1 MTLPISS
8 LANMEYMLYG
18 GALGANPNCPSYVN
32 GYKAEN
38 NNLYGGYYN
47 PSIYYNN
54 PYYNWQN
61 TGYYNPGGQNEKV
74 NNSIYN
80 SSVANANSPSG
91 KTVSNTSAINP
102 KDIDVLAD
110 YYKDTNTYVQ
120 KWGGLFSSAMMIGFT
135 ENPQTFKHPFN
146 SIKAFKLTNQVFDK
160 SNPAIK
166 ALWEKNPMLM
176 QKAYGQLHAIN
187 RNAQTKWKWLGQGA
201 FQKPISD
208 AARKDLEKIM
218 ADAIKSGDEK
228 AILRA
233 TETLKASRGMDGY
246 IPTAWNKI
254 RNFFGGNAQNYTP
267 QERIARK
274 AADIEKAVN
283 APAAVKPGVTGL
295 LKQGVKEGKNF
306 ALLGMLIDLPKFIS
320 AYKNGGTESVLTQ
333 AVQTGSKAIADGIG
347 WTIGRAAGTAIGA
360 KAGALLGTA
369 ICPGVGTAVGAALG
383 FLGGAAGSILASKV
397 MKLIIP
403 TDEATKL
410 EAEAQKKTPEGQAQ
424 LLSLVLQ
431 NVQAGE
437 KVPEKVLASAQNVA
451 AAMSA

>member
-1 MTLPISS
+1 MTLPINS

-32 GYKAEN
+32 GYKAAN

-47 PSIYYNN
+47 PSYYNN

-61 TGYYNPGGQNEKV
+61 SGVYNQRAQGAASQSGVISQPAA
-74 NNSIYN
+74 
-80 SSVANANSPSG
+80 ANTTA
-91 KTVSNTSAINP
+91 KTTAASA
-102 KDIDVLAD
+102 KDIDTLAD
-110 YYKDTNTYVQ
+110 FYKESNTYVQ
-120 KWGGLFSSAMMIGFT
+120 KWGDIGTSALMIGFM
-135 ENPQTFKHPFN
+135 ENPQNIKHFINSFKA
-146 SIKAFKLTNQVFDK
+146 IKVTNQVFDK

-166 ALWEKNPMLM
+166 ALWEKNPQLM

-187 RNAQTKWKWLGQGA
+187 RSAQKKWKWLGQGA

-208 AARKDLEKIM
+208 EARKDLEKIM
-218 ADAIKSGDEK
+218 ADDIKSGDEK

-254 RNFFGGNAQNYTP
+254 RNFFGGNAKNYTP

-283 APAAVKPGVTGL
+283 APAAVKPGMTGL
-295 LKQGVKEGKNF
+295 LKQGLKEGKTF
-306 ALLGMLIDLPKFIS
+306 ALFGMLIDLPKIIS
-320 AYKNGGTESVLTQ
+320 AYKNGGADSALTQ
-333 AVQTGSKAIADGIG
+333 TFQSGIKSVADGIG
-347 WTIGRAAGTAIGA
+347 WTIGRAAGGAIGT
-360 KAGALLGTA
+360 KVGAAIGTA
-369 ICPGVGTAVGAALG
+369 VCPGLGTAVGAVLG

-397 MKLIIP
+397 MNKLIP

-410 EAEAQKKTPEGQAQ
+410 EAEAQKKTPQGHAQ
-424 LLSLVLQ
+424 LLSLVLEK
-431 NVQAGE
+431 AKMGE
-437 KVPEKVLASAQNVA
+437 KVPDNVMAAAQNVA
-451 AAMSA
+451 ATMA

>member
-32 GYKAEN
+32 GYKAAN

-47 PSIYYNN
+47 PSIYNN

-61 TGYYNPGGQNEKV
+61 TGYYNNRTPQAIGVQT
-74 NNSIYN
+74 
-80 SSVANANSPSG
+80 SPSTVQQTAAA
-91 KTVSNTSAINP
+91 KTASS
-102 KDIDVLAD
+102 KDIDTLAD
-110 YYKDTNTYVQ
+110 FYKESNTYVQ
-120 KWGGLFSSAMMIGFT
+120 KWGDIGTSALMIGFM
-135 ENPQTFKHPFN
+135 ENPQVLKHPIN
-146 SIKAFKLTNQVFDK
+146 SFKAIKVTNQVFDK

-166 ALWEKNPMLM
+166 ALWEKNPQLM

-187 RNAQTKWKWLGQGA
+187 RSAQPKWKWLGQGA

-208 AARKDLEKIM
+208 VARKDLEKIM
-218 ADAIKSGDEK
+218 ADALKSGDEK

-246 IPTAWNKI
+246 LPTLWNKI
-254 RNFFGGNAQNYTP
+254 TGGKNYTP

-283 APAAVKPGVTGL
+283 APAAVKPGMTGL
-295 LKQGVKEGKNF
+295 LKQGLKEGKTF
-306 ALLGMLIDLPKFIS
+306 ALFGMLIDLPKIIS
-320 AYKNGGTESVLTQ
+320 AYKNGGTDSALTQ
-333 AVQTGSKAIADGIG
+333 TFQSGIKSVADGIG
-347 WTIGRAAGTAIGA
+347 WTIGRAAGGAIGT
-360 KAGALLGTA
+360 KVGAAIGTA
-369 ICPGVGTAVGAALG
+369 VCPGLGTAVGAVLG

-397 MKLIIP
+397 MNKLIP

-410 EAEAQKKTPEGQAQ
+410 EAEAQKKTPQGHAQ

-431 NVQAGE
+431 KAQAGE
-437 KVPEKVLASAQNVA
+437 KVPDNVMAAAQNVT
-451 AAMSA
+451 AAMA

>member
-32 GYKAEN
+32 GYKAAT

-47 PSIYYNN
+47 PSIYNN

-61 TGYYNPGGQNEKV
+61 TGLYNQGVQNAV
-74 NNSIYN
+74 SQSGII
-80 SSVANANSPSG
+80 SQPASANTAAN
-91 KTVSNTSAINP
+91 TVTASA
-102 KDIDVLAD
+102 KDIDTLAD
-110 YYKDTNTYVQ
+110 YYKECNTYVQ
-120 KWGGLFSSAMMIGFT
+120 KWGDIGTSALMIGFM
-135 ENPQTFKHPFN
+135 ENPQVLKHPIN
-146 SIKAFKLTNQVFDK
+146 SIKAIKVTNQVFDK

-166 ALWEKNPMLM
+166 ALWEKNPQLM

-187 RNAQTKWKWLGQGA
+187 RSAQKKWKWLGQGA

-208 AARKDLEKIM
+208 VARKDLEKIM
-218 ADAIKSGDEK
+218 AEALKSGDEK

-254 RNFFGGNAQNYTP
+254 RNFFGGNAKNYTP

-283 APAAVKPGVTGL
+283 APAAVKPGMTGL
-295 LKQGVKEGKNF
+295 LKQGLKEGKTF
-306 ALLGMLIDLPKFIS
+306 ALLGMLIDLPKIIS
-320 AYKNGGTESVLTQ
+320 AYKNGGADSALTQ
-333 AVQTGSKAIADGIG
+333 TVQSGLKSVADGIG
-347 WTIGRAAGTAIGA
+347 WTIGRAAGGAIGT
-360 KAGALLGTA
+360 KVGAAIGTA
-369 ICPGVGTAVGAALG
+369 VCPGLGTAVGAVLG
-383 FLGGAAGSILASKV
+383 FLGGAAGSILASKA
-397 MKLIIP
+397 MKLVIP

-431 NVQAGE
+431 KVQAGE
-437 KVPEKVLASAQNVA
+437 EVPEKVLISAQNVA
-451 AAMSA
+451 ATMS

>member
-32 GYKAEN
+32 GYKAAN

-47 PSIYYNN
+47 PSIYNN

-61 TGYYNPGGQNEKV
+61 TGYYNNRTPQAIGAQT
-74 NNSIYN
+74 
-80 SSVANANSPSG
+80 SPSTVQQTAAA
-91 KTVSNTSAINP
+91 KTASS
-102 KDIDVLAD
+102 KDIDTLAD
-110 YYKDTNTYVQ
+110 FYKESNTYVQ
-120 KWGGLFSSAMMIGFT
+120 KWGDIGTSALMIGFM
-135 ENPQTFKHPFN
+135 ENPQVLKHPIN
-146 SIKAFKLTNQVFDK
+146 SFKAIKVTNQVFDK

-166 ALWEKNPMLM
+166 ALWEKNPQLM

-187 RNAQTKWKWLGQGA
+187 RSAQKKFPIVQKW
-201 FQKPISD
+201 FQKPISETS
-208 AARKDLEKIM
+208 RKELEKIM

-246 IPTAWNKI
+246 LPTLWNKI
-254 RNFFGGNAQNYTP
+254 TGGKNYTP

-283 APAAVKPGVTGL
+283 APAAVKPGMTGL
-295 LKQGVKEGKNF
+295 LKQGLKEGKTF
-306 ALLGMLIDLPKFIS
+306 ALFGMLIDLPKIIS
-320 AYKNGGTESVLTQ
+320 AYKNGGADSALTQ
-333 AVQTGSKAIADGIG
+333 TFQSGIKSVADGIG
-347 WTIGRAAGTAIGA
+347 WTIGRAAGGAIGT
-360 KAGALLGTA
+360 KVGAAIGTA
-369 ICPGVGTAVGAALG
+369 VCPGLGTAVGAVLG

-397 MKLIIP
+397 MNKLIP

-410 EAEAQKKTPEGQAQ
+410 EAEAQKKTPQGHAQ
-424 LLSLVLQ
+424 LLSLVLEK
-431 NVQAGE
+431 AKMGE
-437 KVPEKVLASAQNVA
+437 KVPDNVMAAAQNVA
-451 AAMSA
+451 ATMA

>member
-32 GYKAEN
+32 GYKAAN

-47 PSIYYNN
+47 PSIYNN

-61 TGYYNPGGQNEKV
+61 TGYYNNRTPQAIGVQT
-74 NNSIYN
+74 
-80 SSVANANSPSG
+80 SPSTVQQTAAA
-91 KTVSNTSAINP
+91 KTASS
-102 KDIDVLAD
+102 KDIDTLAD
-110 YYKDTNTYVQ
+110 FYKESNTYVQ
-120 KWGGLFSSAMMIGFT
+120 KWGDIGTSALMIGFM
-135 ENPQTFKHPFN
+135 ENPQVLKHPIN
-146 SIKAFKLTNQVFDK
+146 SIKAIKVTNQVFDK

-166 ALWEKNPMLM
+166 ALWEKNPQLM

-187 RNAQTKWKWLGQGA
+187 RSAQKKWKWLGQGA

-208 AARKDLEKIM
+208 VARKDLEKIM
-218 ADAIKSGDEK
+218 AEALKSGDEK

-246 IPTAWNKI
+246 LPTLWNKI
-254 RNFFGGNAQNYTP
+254 TGGKNYTP

-283 APAAVKPGVTGL
+283 APAAVKPGMTGL
-295 LKQGVKEGKNF
+295 LKQGLKEGKTF
-306 ALLGMLIDLPKFIS
+306 ALFGMLIDLPKIIS
-320 AYKNGGTESVLTQ
+320 AYKNGGADSALTQ
-333 AVQTGSKAIADGIG
+333 TFQSGIKSVADGIG
-347 WTIGRAAGTAIGA
+347 WTIGRAAGGAIGT
-360 KAGALLGTA
+360 KVGAAIGTA
-369 ICPGVGTAVGAALG
+369 VCPGLGTAVGAVLG

-397 MKLIIP
+397 MNKLIP

-410 EAEAQKKTPEGQAQ
+410 EAEAQKKTPQGHAQ
-424 LLSLVLQ
+424 LLSLVLEK
-431 NVQAGE
+431 AKMGE
-437 KVPEKVLASAQNVA
+437 KVPDNVMAAAQNVA
-451 AAMSA
+451 ATMA

>member
-32 GYKAEN
+32 GYKAAN

-47 PSIYYNN
+47 PSIYNN

-61 TGYYNPGGQNEKV
+61 TGYYNNRTPQAIGAQT
-74 NNSIYN
+74 
-80 SSVANANSPSG
+80 SPSTVQQTAAA
-91 KTVSNTSAINP
+91 KTASS
-102 KDIDVLAD
+102 KDIDTLAD
-110 YYKDTNTYVQ
+110 FYKESNTYVQ
-120 KWGGLFSSAMMIGFT
+120 KWGDIGTSALMIGFM
-135 ENPQTFKHPFN
+135 ENPQVLKHPIN
-146 SIKAFKLTNQVFDK
+146 SFKAIKVTNQVFDK

-166 ALWEKNPMLM
+166 ALWEKNPQLM

-187 RNAQTKWKWLGQGA
+187 RSAQKKFPIVQKW
-201 FQKPISD
+201 FQKPISETS
-208 AARKDLEKIM
+208 RKELEKIM

-246 IPTAWNKI
+246 LPTLWNKI
-254 RNFFGGNAQNYTP
+254 TGGKNYTP

-283 APAAVKPGVTGL
+283 APAAVKPGMTGL
-295 LKQGVKEGKNF
+295 LKQGLKEGKTF
-306 ALLGMLIDLPKFIS
+306 ALFGMLIDLPKIIS
-320 AYKNGGTESVLTQ
+320 AYKNGGADSALTQ
-333 AVQTGSKAIADGIG
+333 TFQSGIKSVADGIG
-347 WTIGRAAGTAIGA
+347 WTIGRAAGGAIGT
-360 KAGALLGTA
+360 KVGAAIGTA
-369 ICPGVGTAVGAALG
+369 VCPGLGTAVGAVLG

-397 MKLIIP
+397 MNKLIP

-410 EAEAQKKTPEGQAQ
+410 EADAQKKTPQGHAQ
-424 LLSLVLQ
+424 LLSLVLEK
-431 NVQAGE
+431 AKMGE
-437 KVPEKVLASAQNVA
+437 KVPDNVMAAAQNVA
-451 AAMSA
+451 ATMA

>member
-32 GYKAEN
+32 GYKAAN

-47 PSIYYNN
+47 PSIYNN

-61 TGYYNPGGQNEKV
+61 TGYYNNRTPQAIGAQT
-74 NNSIYN
+74 
-80 SSVANANSPSG
+80 SPSTVQQTAAA
-91 KTVSNTSAINP
+91 KTASS
-102 KDIDVLAD
+102 KDIDTLAD
-110 YYKDTNTYVQ
+110 FYKESNTYVQ
-120 KWGGLFSSAMMIGFT
+120 KWGDIGTSALMIGFM
-135 ENPQTFKHPFN
+135 ENPQVLKHPIN
-146 SIKAFKLTNQVFDK
+146 SFKAIKVTNQVFDK

-166 ALWEKNPMLM
+166 ALWEKNPQLM

-187 RNAQTKWKWLGQGA
+187 RSAQPKWSVVQKW
-201 FQKPISD
+201 FQKPISETS
-208 AARKDLEKIM
+208 RKELEKIM

-246 IPTAWNKI
+246 LPTLWNKI
-254 RNFFGGNAQNYTP
+254 TGGKNYTP

-283 APAAVKPGVTGL
+283 APAAVKPGMTGL
-295 LKQGVKEGKNF
+295 LKQGLKEGKTF
-306 ALLGMLIDLPKFIS
+306 ALFGMLIDLPKIIS
-320 AYKNGGTESVLTQ
+320 AYKNGGADSALTQ
-333 AVQTGSKAIADGIG
+333 TFQSGIKSVADGIG
-347 WTIGRAAGTAIGA
+347 WTIGRAAGGAIGT
-360 KAGALLGTA
+360 KVGAAIGTA
-369 ICPGVGTAVGAALG
+369 VCPGLGTAVGAVLG

-397 MKLIIP
+397 MNKLIP

-410 EAEAQKKTPEGQAQ
+410 EAEAQKKTPQGHAQ
-424 LLSLVLQ
+424 LLSLVLEK
-431 NVQAGE
+431 AKMGE
-437 KVPEKVLASAQNVA
+437 KVPDNVMAAAQNVA
-451 AAMSA
+451 ATMA

>member
-32 GYKAEN
+32 GYKAAN

-47 PSIYYNN
+47 PSIYNN

-61 TGYYNPGGQNEKV
+61 TGYYNNRTPQAIGVQT
-74 NNSIYN
+74 
-80 SSVANANSPSG
+80 SPSTVQQTAAA
-91 KTVSNTSAINP
+91 KTASS
-102 KDIDVLAD
+102 KDIDTLAD
-110 YYKDTNTYVQ
+110 FYKESNTYVQ
-120 KWGGLFSSAMMIGFT
+120 KWGDIGTSALMIGFM
-135 ENPQTFKHPFN
+135 ENPQVLKHPIN
-146 SIKAFKLTNQVFDK
+146 SIKAIKVTNQVFDK

-166 ALWEKNPMLM
+166 ALWEKNPQLM

-187 RNAQTKWKWLGQGA
+187 RSAQKKWKWLGQGA

-208 AARKDLEKIM
+208 VARKDLEKIM
-218 ADAIKSGDEK
+218 AEALKSGDEK

-246 IPTAWNKI
+246 LPTLWNKI
-254 RNFFGGNAQNYTP
+254 TGGKNYTP

-283 APAAVKPGVTGL
+283 APAAVKPGMTGL
-295 LKQGVKEGKNF
+295 LKQGLKEGKTF
-306 ALLGMLIDLPKFIS
+306 ALFGMLIDLPKIIS
-320 AYKNGGTESVLTQ
+320 AYKNGGADSALTQ
-333 AVQTGSKAIADGIG
+333 TFQSGIKSVADGIG
-347 WTIGRAAGTAIGA
+347 WTIGRAAGGAIGT
-360 KAGALLGTA
+360 KVGAAIGTA
-369 ICPGVGTAVGAALG
+369 VCPGLGTAVGAVLG

-397 MKLIIP
+397 MNKLIP

-410 EAEAQKKTPEGQAQ
+410 EADAQKKTPEGHAQ
-424 LLSLVLQ
+424 LLSLVLEK
-431 NVQAGE
+431 AKMGE
-437 KVPEKVLASAQNVA
+437 KVPDNVMAAAQNVA
-451 AAMSA
+451 ATMA